1 VLGFPFHAAPPHD
14 AGFDVA
20 AARKPAQ
27 RALVGHSG
35 KTRERAAHEER
46 ALLPMAA
53 QKVTRR
59 ESAEQ
64 SQVHREKL

>member
-1 VLGFPFHAAPPHD
+1 MLRFPSRAAAPHHP
-14 AGFDVA
+14 GFDVVA
-20 AARKPAQ
+20 PCERLQAARIDHAGESRQ
-27 RALVGHSG
+27 
-35 KTRERAAHEER
+35 RAAHEER